1 MPIIIILRLR
11 KNIKIGLTFVSNIC
25 WGMHGTLTVESVYIR
40 VGKHE
45 NNMYVKIVSDVLGK
59 GRNTWRS
66 FKVHHLGLS
75 VLWFSR

>member
-1 MPIIIILRLR
+1 MEH
-11 KNIKIGLTFVSNIC
+11 LTLEFVY
-25 WGMHGTLTVESVYIR
+25 TR

-75 VLWFSR
+75 FFFSFGTFNVVI